1 MNGLDRDVCLTYAT
15 KSERFIY
22 FNSAHLHN
30 QLKRCCCSLGFV
42 NYFQAKNVYLKINK
56 LNYSLLDRKAR
67 YITFKWRGTFKQLS
81 FYLFGPEVGKGID
94 IELLLL
100 NCCYQAS
107 VYVRVE
113 SVDFE

>member
-1 MNGLDRDVCLTYAT
+1 MNSLDRDVCLTYAT

-22 FNSAHLHN
+22 FNRAHLHN

-81 FYLFGPEVGKGID
+81 LYLLGSELGTD
-94 IELLLL
+94 IKLLLSYR
-100 NCCYQAS
+100 CYQA
-107 VYVRVE
+107 RN
-113 SVDFE
+113 